1 MKAWRSLPPQFFKTP
16 FMNSGTWY
24 ENALYVGALVVFAF
38 GCRTFTNRWI
48 VKLGWIALLAASYLG
63 GFFISGGSHW
73 VGATAVAMWFL
84 LPWLEIVGRVRKLR
98 FPIKSEVKNRF
109 PPPRQ
114 VFPDLDALSK
124 EAEKAGFDEVQDAGW
139 SWDETEHFMR
149 LFYHPGRRSQAAIS
163 LAQQGEFA
171 FSYVSLTSR
180 TTDGLTITTSNYPFS
195 FTMKFSPKHLV
206 NRYAGAESMDDLL
219 ASHQRFLERN
229 RIKSE
234 ELAEQNP
241 EQLPVYLERDMISQ
255 INHNIS
261 ARIIEPVGNGLF
273 RYSWRGCVFLWVQ
286 VVKDMIRV

>member
-1 MKAWRSLPPQFFKTP
+1 
-16 FMNSGTWY
+16 MNSGTWY
-24 ENALYVGALVVFAF
+24 ESLLYIGALVVFAF
-38 GCRTFTNRWI
+38 GCRTFANRYVI
-48 VKLGWIALLAASYLG
+48 KLGWIALLAASYLG
-63 GFFISGGSHW
+63 GHFISGGSHW

-109 PPPRQ
+109 PPSRQ
-114 VFPDLDALSK
+114 VFPDLDALSN
-124 EAEKAGFDEVQDAGW
+124 EAEKAGFEEIQDTGW
-139 SWDETEHFMR
+139 TWDETEHFMR
-149 LFYHPGRRSQAAIS
+149 LFYHCDRRVQAAIS
-163 LAQQGEFA
+163 LAQQGDFA

-180 TTDGLTITTSNYPFS
+180 TTDGLTVTTSNYPFS

-206 NRYAGAESMDDLL
+206 NRYVGAESMDDLL
-219 ASHQRFLERN
+219 TSHERFLARN
-229 RIKSE
+229 NVKPE

-241 EQLPVYLERDMISQ
+241 EQLPNYLERDMISQ